1 MPSKTLQLG
10 VRLTAW
16 HAEKLAE
23 LAGDEKLTPYAQRLL
38 CAAIEFQAD
47 ERPPYKSGTY

>member
-1 MPSKTLQLG
+1 MPSKTVQLG

-23 LAGDEKLTPYAQRLL
+23 LAGGEKLTPFAQRLL
-38 CAAIEFQAD
+38 CAAIESQAD
-47 ERPPYKSGTY
+47 ERPPYKPGTY

>member
-1 MPSKTLQLG
+1 MPAKTLQLG

-16 HAEKLAE
+16 HAQKLAE

-47 ERPPYKSGTY
+47 ERPPYKPGTY